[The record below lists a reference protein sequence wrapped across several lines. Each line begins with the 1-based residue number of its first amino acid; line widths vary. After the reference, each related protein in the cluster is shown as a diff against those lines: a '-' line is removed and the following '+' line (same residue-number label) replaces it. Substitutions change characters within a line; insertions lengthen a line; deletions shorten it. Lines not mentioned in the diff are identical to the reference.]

1 MKVVAVYN
9 LKGGVGKTTTTINLS
24 YLAAAGSHRTLVW
37 DLDPQAASSFA
48 FRIRPGVEGFG
59 RKTLES
65 SQMLGGA
72 IKETDYRNLDLLPA
86 DFAYRK
92 FDRLLDRSGRPEGVM
107 AGLLE
112 TLGRDYDV
120 VFLDCPGGLSLLTE
134 GVLAAADAV
143 LVPTIPT
150 VLSLR
155 TLAQVID
162 WADRSNSAFVLAAFF
177 NMVDRRKSLHRRA
190 CEWAAGRPDVLLPEQ
205 IPYTSVVEQM
215 AIRRMPLPV
224 FAARDT
230 ATAAFAAIWT
240 ELQTRMRPRGERR
253 AGSTREWKYR
263 LRAVESLM
271 AQLESEGGPSASWE
285 PPLTDR
291 RDERPQRFLR
301 VNGVRALPA
310 SLASGGKPGFEAG
323 SPEGSDDLI
332 HGFDTDNR
340 DLQRRGH
347 ALELR
352 EHQGTFV
359 IVATRSETGGRPS
372 PRRRAQVQID
382 ASWAVDIL
390 SGVMSPLAAFAR
402 RLGRPGPDA
411 VESIRA
417 IVGDRELHRI
427 GSQVASRPEPSGD
440 VANG

>member
-48 FRIRPGVEGFG
+48 FRIRPEVEGFG
-59 RKTLES
+59 RKTLEGGP
-65 SQMLGGA
+65 MLGGA

-92 FDRLLDRSGRPEGVM
+92 FDRLLDRSGSPGRVV

-120 VFLDCPGGLSLLTE
+120 VFLDCPGGISLLTE

-155 TLAQVID
+155 TLAQVIE
-162 WADRSNSAFVLAAFF
+162 WAERSHSTFVLAAFF
-177 NMVDRRKSLHRRA
+177 NMVDRRKNLHRRA
-190 CEWAAGRPDVLLPEQ
+190 CEWAAGRSDVLLPEQ
-205 IPYTSVVEQM
+205 VPYTSVVEQM
-215 AIRRMPLPV
+215 AIRRMPLPA

-240 ELQTRMRPRGERR
+240 ELQTRMRQGAERR
-253 AGSTREWKYR
+253 AGPTREWKYR

-271 AQLESEGGPSASWE
+271 AQLESEGGPSASSE
-285 PPLTDR
+285 PPLSAR
-291 RDERPQRFLR
+291 RDERPPRFRWINGAR
-301 VNGVRALPA
+301 VLTASPA
-310 SLASGGKPGFEAG
+310 SGDGHGLEAG
-323 SPEGSDDLI
+323 SLEGSDDLV

-359 IVATRSETGGRPS
+359 IVATRPESVGRPS

>member
-48 FRIRPGVEGFG
+48 FRIQPGVEGFG

-65 SQMLGGA
+65 GQMLGGA

-92 FDRLLDRSGRPEGVM
+92 FDRLLDRSGSPESVV

-120 VFLDCPGGLSLLTE
+120 VFLDCPAGISLLTE

-155 TLAQVID
+155 TLVQVIE

-177 NMVDRRKSLHRRA
+177 NMVDRRKNLHRRA
-190 CEWAAGRPDVLLPEQ
+190 CEWAAGRPDVMLPEQ

-215 AIRRMPLPV
+215 AIRRMPMPA

-240 ELQTRMRPRGERR
+240 ELQTRMRQRGERR
-253 AGSTREWKYR
+253 AGPTREWRYR

-271 AQLESEGGPSASWE
+271 AQLESEGAASWE
-285 PPLTDR
+285 PPLTAR
-291 RDERPQRFLR
+291 RDERRQRFR
-301 VNGVRALPA
+301 RGNGGRALLAPP
-310 SLASGGKPGFEAG
+310 ASGGTPGFEAG
-323 SPEGSDDLI
+323 SLEGSDDLV

-359 IVATRSETGGRPS
+359 IVATRPESGGRTS
-372 PRRRAQVQID
+372 PGRRAQVQID
-382 ASWAVDIL
+382 ASWAADIL
-390 SGVMSPLAAFAR
+390 SEVMSPLAAFAQ

-440 VANG
+440 VTNG